1 MFDFRSLLHSEREEA
16 MPTVPATPPVV
27 DDVYLTADEVSVRW
41 RLSIQTLANLR
52 SKGEGPPFT
61 KLPSGSIR
69 YKLSDI
75 LEAEEDGQY
84 GFTWDALSSALK
96 TFDGLSAN
104 QRASLLQHLKR
115 TMN

>member
-1 MFDFRSLLHSEREEA
+1 MDFNSLLRRSLSDTSPL
-16 MPTVPATPPVV
+16 VI
-27 DDVYLTADEVSVRW
+27 DDVYLTADEVSERW
-41 RLSIQTLANLR
+41 RLSVQTLANLR

-84 GFTWDALSSALK
+84 GFTWDALNSALK
-96 TFDGLSAN
+96 TFEKLRPND
-104 QRASLLQHLKR
+104 RAELMQHLKR
-115 TMN
+115 TMR